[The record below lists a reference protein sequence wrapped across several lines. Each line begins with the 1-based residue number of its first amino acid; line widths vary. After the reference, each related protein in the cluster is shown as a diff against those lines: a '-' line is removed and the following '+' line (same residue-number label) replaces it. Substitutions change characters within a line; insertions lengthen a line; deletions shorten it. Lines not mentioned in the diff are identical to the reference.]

1 MLHTISILVE
11 NHAGTLSRIS
21 GLFSRRGFNI
31 ESLAVGITD
40 DPTISRITIIVEGDD
55 YTVEQ
60 VEKQLNKLVDVI
72 KLKRIRSEENISRE
86 LMLVKVAYNAKTRGD
101 VIDIARVMQS
111 KICDISPST
120 ITIEISDTTERLEI
134 LQELL
139 KPYGILEVIR
149 TGTIAIQKGSEV
161 IN

>member
-1 MLHTISILVE
+1 MQHTISILAE
-11 NHAGTLSRIS
+11 NHAGVLSRIS

-72 KLKRIRSEENISRE
+72 KLKRIHPYENISRE
-86 LMLVKVAYNAKTRGD
+86 LMLIKVAYNESTRGD
-101 VIDIARVMQS
+101 VIDIARVMQA
-111 KICDISPST
+111 KISDISPT
-120 ITIEISDTTERLEI
+120 TVTIEISDTSERLEI
-134 LQELL
+134 MQQLL

-149 TGTIAIQKGSEV
+149 TGTIAIQKGSDV